1 MSHFTTI
8 KTRFCDAQAL
18 LQALNDLGLKTV
30 EVHETAEHLYGFMG
44 DKRKQTAE
52 IIIRRKYVGRM
63 SNDLGFK
70 RGTDGTFT
78 AIISGYDRSKYDAR
92 WLAKL
97 TQRYGYH
104 VACHKLTEQGF
115 DLVKEETQADGRIH
129 LVLRRMA

>member
-8 KTRFCDAQAL
+8 KTRLADADALVQAL
-18 LQALNDLGLKTV
+18 ADLGLRNV
-30 EVHETAEHLYGFMG
+30 ELHAQPQHLFGYMG
-44 DKRKQTAE
+44 DQRQQTAE
-52 IIIRRKYVGRM
+52 IIIRRKFVGRM

-70 RGTDGTFT
+70 HGADGTFV
-78 AIISGYDRSKYDAR
+78 AIISGYDRTKYDNR
-92 WLAKL
+92 WLEKL

-104 VACHKLTEQGF
+104 VARSKLTEQGF

>member
-8 KTRFCDAQAL
+8 KTRLHDAQAL
-18 LQALNDLGLKTV
+18 VQALTDLGLKNV
-30 EVHETAEHLYGFMG
+30 EVHETAQHLFGFLG
-44 DKRKQTAE
+44 DKRQQTAE
-52 IIIRRKYVGRM
+52 IIIRRKHVGRM

-70 RGTDGTFT
+70 RAADGTFT
-78 AIISGYDRSKYDAR
+78 AIISGFDRSKYDAR
-92 WLAKL
+92 WMQRL

-104 VACHKLTEQGF
+104 VACRKLTDQGF